1 MGLTHVSF
9 LLTGR
14 LSELHFL
21 SCLLNMLKE
30 KSTSYIFFFCVMRA
44 VQTDSTS
51 CPCINQNNQ
60 CFPWDGVIA
69 AEVSQAFVFT
79 LSAMSGRFLSACLQQ
94 KDCKYV

>member
-30 KSTSYIFFFCVMRA
+30 KSTSYIFFFVCHE
-44 VQTDSTS
+44 S
-51 CPCINQNNQ
+51 CADRQHILPMHK
-60 CFPWDGVIA
+60 P
-69 AEVSQAFVFT
+69 E
-79 LSAMSGRFLSACLQQ
+79 
-94 KDCKYV
+94 